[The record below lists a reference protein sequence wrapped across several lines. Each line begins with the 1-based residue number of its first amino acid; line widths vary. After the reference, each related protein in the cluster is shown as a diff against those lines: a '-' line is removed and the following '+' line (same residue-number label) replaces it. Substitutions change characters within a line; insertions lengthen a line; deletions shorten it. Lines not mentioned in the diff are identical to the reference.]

1 MQINFAI
8 NATLFPFLQFA
19 SQSVGL
25 SLSLNSRLCP
35 LLVIQQWSSLLVCW
49 NNVLLT
55 PECELLPEN
64 AWECNSNCG
73 NEEDPHDN
81 ESKDPLERDGLCE
94 ELTDAKRSSQDAECE
109 ANSVVLYHV
118 SN

>member
-25 SLSLNSRLCP
+25 SLSLKSRLCP
-35 LLVIQQWSSLLVCW
+35 LLVVQQWSSLLVCW

-73 NEEDPHDN
+73 NEEDAHDD
-81 ESKDPLERDGLCE
+81 ESKDPLERDGLRE
-94 ELTDAKRSSQDAECE
+94 ELTDAKGSSQDAECE
-109 ANSVVLYHV
+109 ANSVVLYYV